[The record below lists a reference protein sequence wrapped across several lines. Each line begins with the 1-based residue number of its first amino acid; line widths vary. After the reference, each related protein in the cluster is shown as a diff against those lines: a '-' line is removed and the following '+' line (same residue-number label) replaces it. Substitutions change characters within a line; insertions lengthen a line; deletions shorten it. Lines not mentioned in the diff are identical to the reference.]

1 MNNRVNFDAQ
11 GLAPAVV
18 QDARTGR
25 VLMLG
30 YVTAESLQRTLAEG
44 EVWFYSRSRRELW
57 HKGATSSNRLLLRR
71 VVADCDSDA
80 VLLLVEPTGPTCH
93 TGARSCFFN
102 AIGGE
107 GVVAEGEPADLG
119 PASLVLADLEEVIAQ
134 RDRERPEGSYTAR
147 LLAGGVDRTAK
158 KVVEEAG
165 EVVIAAKNADPEEI
179 AREMADL
186 WFHSLVL
193 LRSVGVPASAV
204 WDELRRRRG

>member
-1 MNNRVNFDAQ
+1 MVNFDAQ

-18 QDARTGR
+18 QDARTGQ
-25 VLMLG
+25 VLMLA
-30 YVTAESLQRTLAEG
+30 YVNADSLERTLAEG
-44 EVWFYSRSRRELW
+44 EVWFYSRSRSELW
-57 HKGATSSNRLLLRR
+57 HKGTTSGHRLILRR
-71 VVADCDSDA
+71 AMADCDGDA
-80 VLLLVEPTGPTCH
+80 VLLLAEPMGPACH
-93 TGARSCFFN
+93 TGERSCFFQPL
-102 AIGGE
+102 AGPE
-107 GVVAEGEPADLG
+107 EEPDAA
-119 PASLVLADLEEVIAQ
+119 PAVPDAVVLAELEEVIAT

-204 WDELRRRRG
+204 WQELRRRRR